1 MANLLNPAA
10 NAANRRN
17 ASQSPSRK
25 KAGDGTGRLVATGAN
40 VVRSGVSP
48 KRIGIAAA
56 VTQAR
61 GGAAAKSK
69 VLPKTTGKATG
80 SMKLA

>member
-48 KRIGIAAA
+48 KRIGAAA
-56 VTQAR
+56 VTPASR
-61 GGAAAKSK
+61 AAAKST
-69 VLPKTTGKATG
+69 VLGKTTGKATG